1 MKFPETEDMQEDIL
15 VAFLEKI
22 DDVAAMAAKVRAE
35 KGLEKPEEMDKMEE
49 GMEME
54 VELPEGKPS
63 VEVEVEPM
71 ESEEGEEMDE
81 EGEEDPLDAIFA
93 KAKK

>member
-1 MKFPETEDMQEDIL
+1 MEFPETDDMTEDIL
-15 VAFLEKI
+15 VTFLDRI
-22 DDVAAMAAKVRAE
+22 DEVSSLAAKVRAE
-35 KGLEKPEEMDKMEE
+35 KGLEKPEEKVEGEE

-54 VELPEGKPS
+54 VMSPEGES
-63 VEVEVEPM
+63 AIEVEVEPV
-71 ESEEGEEMDE
+71 EGEETSA

>member
-1 MKFPETEDMQEDIL
+1 MEFPETEDMTEDIL
-15 VAFLEKI
+15 VAFLDRVDE
-22 DDVAAMAAKVRAE
+22 VAAMAAKVRAE
-35 KGLEKPEEMDKMEE
+35 KGLEKPEDKVEGEE

-54 VELPEGKPS
+54 VMSPEGDS
-63 VEVEVEPM
+63 AVEVEVEPV
-71 ESEEGEEMDE
+71 EGEEMSA